1 MHALSGSYGTSPH
14 AGGSGG
20 YMGGGGTMGYQG
32 GGGGGTSSDC
42 GSHQMEGI
50 QYHHLTNWLHL
61 LTQYPI

>member
-1 MHALSGSYGTSPH
+1 MHALPGSYGMSPH

-32 GGGGGTSSDC
+32 GGGGGTGSDF

-50 QYHHLTNWLHL
+50 
-61 LTQYPI
+61 